1 MISKQSIENLKN
13 NLDIVEVISSF
24 IPLKKTGAN
33 FKACCPF
40 HGEKT
45 PSFVVSP
52 SKQIYHCFGCGVGGD
67 ALKFVMEHEKLGYAE
82 AIEKLAFMTNF
93 SLQYENEKDQNKLD
107 SKILDEINHYFKKKF
122 EENESAK
129 KYLHTRGMFESSI
142 EKFEIGYA
150 PSSKELLSYLK
161 NNFLNIGSARE
172 FGVLE
177 QGENGFYSRFVDR
190 ITFPIYSSNG
200 KIVGFGGRTM
210 GDHQAKYINSPQTI
224 LFNKS
229 KLLYGYNLAKS
240 EIYKKNQII
249 ITEGYLD
256 VIMLHQAGFSNAV
269 ATLGTALTSEHL
281 PLLKK
286 GEPRVILAYDGD
298 KAGIAAAFK
307 ASTLLSQNSINGG
320 VVIFDNGLDPAD
332 MVQKGEI
339 QTLQSLLNSPT
350 SFEVFVI
357 KSIANNHDLGDAND
371 KKKGLDEALDYIS
384 TLNPLIAEEYKM
396 FVASTFGVN
405 HNFIKTK
412 HKKIT
417 TTQKSE
423 FASFDLAE
431 LQIIKTMLEIP
442 TLVDFVLDVVD
453 EEMFESHKNE
463 FMEIKQNNLDSA
475 KLLDIQL
482 KEEIKSYKENEL
494 KNQLGVFLINFYQKK
509 LLFLSSNQNLDY
521 RQKVITLHEIREKIK
536 SLKSGKLT

>member
-13 NLDIVEVISSF
+13 NLDIIEVISSF

-52 SKQIYHCFGCGVGGD
+52 AKQIYHCFGCGVGGD
-67 ALKFVMEHEKLGYAE
+67 ALKFVMEYEKLGYTE

-93 SLQYENEKDQNKLD
+93 SLEYEDKKEQSKLD
-107 SKILDEINHYFKKKF
+107 SKILDEINHFFKKKF
-122 EENESAK
+122 EENEKAK
-129 KYLHTRGMFESSI
+129 SYLHNRGIFESSI
-142 EKFEIGYA
+142 QKFEIGYA
-150 PSSKELLSYLK
+150 PSSKDLITYVK

-172 FGVLE
+172 LGVLE
-177 QGENGFYSRFVDR
+177 QGDNGFYSRFVDR

-229 KLLYGYNLAKS
+229 KLLYGYNLAKN

-281 PLLKK
+281 PLIKK
-286 GEPRVILAYDGD
+286 GDPKVILAYDGD
-298 KAGIAAAFK
+298 KAGITAALK
-307 ASTLLSQNSINGG
+307 ASTLLSQNSIAGG
-320 VVIFDNGLDPAD
+320 VIIFENGLDPAD

-339 QTLQSLLNSPT
+339 ENLQKLLDSATNLET
-350 SFEVFVI
+350 FVI
-357 KSIANNHDLGDAND
+357 KSIANNHNLADPND
-371 KKKGLDEALDYIS
+371 KKKGLEEALTYAS
-384 TLNPLIAEEYKM
+384 TLNPLIAEQYKM
-396 FVASTFGVN
+396 FIASTFGVN

-412 HKKIT
+412 NKKIT
-417 TTQKSE
+417 LPQKND

-442 TLVDFVLDVVD
+442 TLIDFVLDVID
-453 EEMFESHKNE
+453 EDMFESHKNE
-463 FMEIKQNNLDSA
+463 FIEIKQNNLDSP
-475 KLLDIQL
+475 KLLDVQF
-482 KEEIKSYKENEL
+482 KDEIKGYKEGEL
-494 KNQLGVFLINFYQKK
+494 RSQLSIFLINYYQKK

-521 RQKVITLHEIREKIK
+521 RQKVISLHEIREKIK
-536 SLKSGKLT
+536 SLKSGKLI